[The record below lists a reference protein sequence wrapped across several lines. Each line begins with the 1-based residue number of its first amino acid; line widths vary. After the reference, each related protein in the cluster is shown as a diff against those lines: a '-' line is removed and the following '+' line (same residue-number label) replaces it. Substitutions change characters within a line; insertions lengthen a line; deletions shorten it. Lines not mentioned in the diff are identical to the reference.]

1 MAEEK
6 RAEKKEKAKRGIEPA
21 GTGSQIGMGGS
32 AGLEGSYVQGAGS
45 KSGMTSVSSGFEN
58 LPERG
63 GGAATGSKARRGR
76 EQTEP
81 ER

>member
-1 MAEEK
+1 M
-6 RAEKKEKAKRGIEPA
+6 AEKKKQTNKNIDPA
-21 GTGSQIGMGGS
+21 TTGSQLGMGGS
-32 AGLEGSYVQGAGS
+32 AGLGGSYVQGAGS

-63 GGAATGSKARRGR
+63 NTGGVGSKVRKSG

-81 ER
+81 EK

>member
-6 RAEKKEKAKRGIEPA
+6 RAEKKEKAKRDVEPA

>member
-1 MAEEK
+1 MAEERK
-6 RAEKKEKAKRGIEPA
+6 TEKKEMAKKNIDPA
-21 GTGSQIGMGGS
+21 TTGSQLGMGGS

-45 KSGMTSVSSGFEN
+45 RSGMTSVSSGFEN

-63 GGAATGSKARRGR
+63 SPSGVGSKVRKSG

>member
-1 MAEEK
+1 M
-6 RAEKKEKAKRGIEPA
+6 AEKKKQTDKNIDPA
-21 GTGSQIGMGGS
+21 TTGSQLGMGGS

-63 GGAATGSKARRGR
+63 NVGGVGSKVRKSG
-76 EQTEP
+76 EETES
-81 ER
+81 EK

>member
-1 MAEEK
+1 M
-6 RAEKKEKAKRGIEPA
+6 AEKKKRTDKNIDPA
-21 GTGSQIGMGGS
+21 ATGSQLGMGGS

-45 KSGMTSVSSGFEN
+45 KSGMTSVSGGFEN

-63 GGAATGSKARRGR
+63 NVGGAGSKVRKSG
-76 EQTEP
+76 EQIEP

>member
-6 RAEKKEKAKRGIEPA
+6 KAEKKEKAKRDVEPA

-45 KSGMTSVSSGFEN
+45 KPRMTSVSSGYEN
-58 LPERG
+58 LPEKG
-63 GGAATGSKARRGR
+63 GGAATGSKARRSG

-81 ER
+81 EK